1 MTRESSRG
9 VKRVVAA
16 VLLCALAAPL
26 AARDVSGLYNASVA
40 VKDRSPAERSRASA
54 AALAEVLVKLTG
66 NRHTPNDAGAR
77 PLLARASTLLLQ
89 YAYGN
94 APDGGLTLNAHFDE
108 NVLQRELEERGI
120 GTWGKQRPD
129 TVVFLIADDAQGRT
143 LIGAEAPGKLG
154 ETLKRRADARALPV
168 VLPRMDSEERGPLNA
183 AQAWQSLSDGAV
195 KLASRYGT
203 AAVLVGYLHAASA
216 QVWEVRWRLDV
227 EGETLEWTQE
237 GALGEAIV
245 EEGVDALGDALAHR
259 YAEPGML
266 VGAERVSLSVVGV
279 NTAADYAR
287 LSKYL
292 DTLDSI
298 SALFLRSVDNQHVVY
313 EITARGG
320 RAALAQSIAFG
331 HVLAPMPARS
341 DTYELLP

>member
-1 MTRESSRG
+1 MTRKTSTW
-9 VKRVVAA
+9 VMHLLTA

-40 VKDRSPAERSRASA
+40 VKDRSPAERSRASS

-66 NRHTPNDAGAR
+66 NRRTPNDASAR

-94 APDGGLTLNAHFDE
+94 APDGTLTLNAHFDE
-108 NVLQRELEERGI
+108 HVLERELEERGI

-129 TVVFLIADDAQGRT
+129 TVVFLVIDDAQGRT
-143 LIGAEAPGKLG
+143 LVGGEAPGKLG
-154 ETLKRRADARALPV
+154 DALKHKADARALPV
-168 VLPRMDSEERGPLNA
+168 VLPLMDIEESSQLSNAQDWQTLSE
-183 AQAWQSLSDGAV
+183 GAV
-195 KLASRYGT
+195 TLASRYGA
-203 AAVLVGYLHAASA
+203 AAVLVGLLHEANPV
-216 QVWEVRWRLDV
+216 VWEVRWRLDID
-227 EGETLEWTQE
+227 GETLEWTQE
-237 GALGEAIV
+237 GALAEAVV
-245 EEGVDALGDALAHR
+245 EEGVDALGDALARR

-266 VGAERVSLSVVGV
+266 AGAERVSLAVVGV

-287 LSKYL
+287 LSRYL

-298 SALFLRSVDNQHVVY
+298 SALFLRSVDNQRVVY
-313 EITARGG
+313 EVTARGG

-331 HVLAPMPARS
+331 QVLAPVPARS